1 MGPKV
6 KITEE
11 AILQAALDITRES
24 GIGSVNAREVAKVL
38 GCSIQPVFRNFQNMD
53 NLKKELRERARD
65 MYDAYTQ
72 RGMESHKIPFLG
84 IGLAYVEFAQK
95 EKHLFRLLFMS
106 DEFKGQ
112 SIIDMIQDE
121 ENQGI
126 VQMVSSMSG
135 LSLEKAEQL
144 FLDIWLM
151 THGIASL
158 VATNDFDV
166 TEGQIEKILKDA
178 FLGIR
183 YQLSQEEEKK

>member
-1 MGPKV
+1 MGPKI

-38 GCSIQPVFRNFQNMD
+38 GCSIQPVFRNFQNME
-53 NLKKELRERARD
+53 NLKRELRDKARD
-65 MYDAYTQ
+65 IYDAYTQ
-72 RGMESHKIPFLG
+72 RGMESHRIPFLG
-84 IGLAYVEFAQK
+84 IGLAYIEFAQK
-95 EKHLFRLLFMS
+95 EKNLFKLLFMS

-112 SIIDMIQDE
+112 SIIDMIHDE

-126 VQMVSSMSG
+126 VQMVSGMTG
-135 LSLEKAEQL
+135 LSLDRAEQL

-166 TEGQIEKILKDA
+166 KEGQIEKILKDA
-178 FLGIR
+178 FLGIK
-183 YQLSQEEEKK
+183 YQLSTEEEKK

>member
-1 MGPKV
+1 MGPKI

-38 GCSIQPVFRNFQNMD
+38 GCSIQPVFRNFQNME
-53 NLKKELRERARD
+53 NLKRELRDKARD
-65 MYDAYTQ
+65 IYDAYTQ
-72 RGMESHKIPFLG
+72 RGMESHRIPFLG

-95 EKHLFRLLFMS
+95 EKNLFKLLFMS

-112 SIIDMIQDE
+112 SIIDMIHDE

-126 VQMVSSMSG
+126 VQMVSGMTG
-135 LSLEKAEQL
+135 LSLDRAEQL

-166 TEGQIEKILKDA
+166 KEGQIEKILKDA
-178 FLGIR
+178 FLGIK
-183 YQLSQEEEKK
+183 YQLSTEEEEK